1 MKTIT
6 IIPKNE
12 EVVPFLTELLSNNE
26 WVLDFQINE
35 NGVKS
40 NKEYAHIPNEE
51 TLQAIRDVENGDV
64 IEIGTFEDYLKWV
77 ESV

>member
-1 MKTIT
+1 MRTIT

-12 EVVPFLTELLSNNE
+12 ESVPLITELLNNNE
-26 WVLDFQINE
+26 WVLDFEINE
-35 NGVKS
+35 NGVDDG
-40 NKEYAHIPNEE
+40 YIPHTPNEE
-51 TLQAIRDVENGDV
+51 TLQAIREVENGDV